1 MKLVTNSH
9 WTAPTGG
16 VEMHVFQVSREL
28 ARRGHSVNL
37 LYVESG
43 SLVPEYQ
50 QFCHSVTQVNT
61 VDYWF
66 PVGHRARLVR
76 GAQMIPAVWGAVR
89 RRPDVVYGNRIHS
102 SGWAVPAGRIVGAP
116 VVLHLHGF
124 DDDLETKHVAF
135 LNRSVG
141 RFVVVSQFVAD
152 RWLTAGL
159 DPQKVDVVHNGVDL
173 AEYPYGGLDERTS
186 ARHRLGLP
194 EDPFVVTYFGRLDRQ
209 KGVDVLLRAWRELDF
224 SPGEARLLV
233 VGSPMVDDGSAL
245 HVAELHELAND
256 GVTFLPGR
264 RDVVTPLH
272 AADVVVV
279 PSTFNEP
286 FGRTVIEALSTGR
299 PVLGSRVGG
308 IPEILGGP
316 LERLLFER
324 GNASEL
330 AEKIRSIMR
339 WRELEPDL
347 ADVCIER
354 VRGGFTLAHM
364 VDGIEAAFHSVTE

>member
-1 MKLVTNSH
+1 VKLVTNTH

-37 LYVESG
+37 LYVEPG
-43 SLVPEYQ
+43 SLIPEYE
-50 QFCHSVTQVNT
+50 QFCHSVTRVNT

-102 SGWAVPAGRIVGAP
+102 SGWAVPAGKLAGAP

-124 DDDLETKHVAF
+124 DDDLDAKHVPF
-135 LNRSVG
+135 LNRGVG
-141 RFVVVSQFVAD
+141 RFVVVSRFVAD

-159 DPQKVDVVHNGVDL
+159 DPQKVEVVHNGVDP
-173 AEYPYGGLDERTS
+173 AEYPCGGLDERTS
-186 ARHRLGLP
+186 ARRRLGLP
-194 EDPFVVTYFGRLDRQ
+194 EEPFVVTYFGRLDRQ

-224 SPGEARLLV
+224 SPDEARLLV
-233 VGSPMVDDGSAL
+233 VGSPMVDGGAAA
-245 HVAELHELAND
+245 HMAELHELANE

-279 PSTFNEP
+279 PSTYNEP

-316 LERLLFER
+316 LERLLFEQ

-339 WRELEPDL
+339 WRDEEPELGE
-347 ADVCIER
+347 ACTER

-364 VDGIEAAFHSVTE
+364 VDGIEAAFRSVTE